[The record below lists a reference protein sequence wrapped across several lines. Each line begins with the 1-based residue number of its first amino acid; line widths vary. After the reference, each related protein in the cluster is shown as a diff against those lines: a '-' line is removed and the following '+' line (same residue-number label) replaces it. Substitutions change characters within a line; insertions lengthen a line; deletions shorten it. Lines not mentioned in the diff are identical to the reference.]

1 MRKPVSL
8 SENAKQ
14 QRKQELPMAAT
25 CKVETAGRVT
35 VTVPV
40 SSICKYV
47 NKACERSRCLRD
59 GEVAYEAG
67 DVIECAVEAARG
79 NRVNVGARVLHPS
92 SPSSPPH
99 KVAVTIEQNE
109 VTEACCSCKTGSY
122 KCEHVVAVLL
132 HLHAQPSLARPS
144 TKHQEQHESVK
155 KEKPRKQNELEE
167 ALDLPRI
174 DKLTIEDAP
183 DVADDISRRPL
194 RNHSHKSTSP
204 VPTKHVPKCVQRG
217 QQSKETP
224 KTLRATIL
232 AITDSMKQAKKELS
246 VERIF
251 KELCEQQ
258 QHGDIKIIERATR
271 EQSCSELWLE
281 HRVGMITASVA
292 YSVFTRVNTIQTKAG
307 PHDVQPLLRLLMR
320 EARVT
325 NEDMQ
330 RGITLEPVAK
340 EAYKNQNT
348 QHRGLQLQDC
358 GLSILRGKPFIGAS
372 PDAIVTCECCSPR
385 LLEVKCPRS
394 LERFLQSEVVFD
406 KGRMHLKQKSRYFCQ
421 TQVQMGVT
429 DLPLTEVF
437 VYVSDEENV
446 TLSVTFSQEYFDA
459 VVERAT
465 FFFKHYVLPHM
476 LEL

>member
-1 MRKPVSL
+1 
-8 SENAKQ
+8 
-14 QRKQELPMAAT
+14 MAAS
-25 CKVETAGRVT
+25 CKFETADRAA

-47 NKACERSRCLRD
+47 NKACERSRCLRN

-67 DVIECAVEAARG
+67 GVIECAVEAVRG
-79 NRVNVGARVLHPS
+79 DRVCVDARVLHPS

-109 VTEACCSCKTGSY
+109 VAEACCSCKTGSY

-132 HLHAQPSLARPS
+132 HLHAQQSLAQPS
-144 TKHQEQHESVK
+144 KECQEQHVSVK
-155 KEKPRKQNELEE
+155 KEKPRKRNELEE
-167 ALDLPRI
+167 TLDLPRI

-194 RNHSHKSTSP
+194 QNHSHKSTSP
-204 VPTKHVPKCVQRG
+204 VPTKHASECVQSG
-217 QQSKETP
+217 QQSKEESQPEATP
-224 KTLRATIL
+224 KTLRAAIL
-232 AITDSMKQAKKELS
+232 AITDSAKQTKKELS
-246 VERIF
+246 AERIF
-251 KELCEQQ
+251 KKLCEQH
-258 QHGDIKIIERATR
+258 QHGDVETIERLTR

-292 YSVFTRVNTIQTKAG
+292 YSVFTRVNTIRTKAG
-307 PHDVQPLLRLLMR
+307 PHDVRPLLRVLMR

-348 QHRGLQLQDC
+348 QHRGLQLHDC

-372 PDAIVTCECCSPR
+372 PDAIVTCKCCSPR

-394 LERFLQSEVVFD
+394 LERFMQSEVVHD
-406 KGRMHLKQKSRYFCQ
+406 KGGMHLKQNSRYFCQ

-437 VYVSDEENV
+437 VYVSDAESL
-446 TLSVTFSQEYFDA
+446 TLSVNFSQEYFDD

>member
-1 MRKPVSL
+1 
-8 SENAKQ
+8 
-14 QRKQELPMAAT
+14 MAAS
-25 CKVETAGRVT
+25 CKFETADRAA

-47 NKACERSRCLRD
+47 NKACERSRCLRN

-67 DVIECAVEAARG
+67 GVIECAVEAVRG
-79 NRVNVGARVLHPS
+79 DRVCVDARVLHPS

-109 VTEACCSCKTGSY
+109 VAEACCSCKTGSY

-132 HLHAQPSLARPS
+132 HLHAQQSLAQPS
-144 TKHQEQHESVK
+144 KECQEQHVSVK
-155 KEKPRKQNELEE
+155 KEKPRKRNELEE
-167 ALDLPRI
+167 TLDLPRI

-183 DVADDISRRPL
+183 DVADDILRRPL

-204 VPTKHVPKCVQRG
+204 VLTKHASECVQSG
-217 QQSKETP
+217 QQSKEESQPETTP
-224 KTLRATIL
+224 KTLRAAIL
-232 AITDSMKQAKKELS
+232 AITDSAKQTKKELS
-246 VERIF
+246 AERIF
-251 KELCEQQ
+251 KKLCEQH
-258 QHGDIKIIERATR
+258 QHSDVETIERLTR

-292 YSVFTRVNTIQTKAG
+292 YSVFTRVNTIRTKAG
-307 PHDVQPLLRLLMR
+307 PHDVRPLLRVLMR

-340 EAYKNQNT
+340 EAYRNQNT
-348 QHRGLQLQDC
+348 QHRGLQLHDC

-372 PDAIVTCECCSPR
+372 PDAIVTCKCCSPR

-394 LERFLQSEVVFD
+394 LERFMQSEVVHD
-406 KGRMHLKQKSRYFCQ
+406 KGGMHLKQNSRYFCQ

-437 VYVSDEENV
+437 VYVSDAESL
-446 TLSVTFSQEYFDA
+446 TLSVNFSQEYFDD